1 MLHQLSIFPN
11 FCFCLAGWN
20 FQKVLETRSFFGH
33 VGCMLKALH
42 QSWLQKSLLIFVE
55 ETNRQSVL
63 KGLIFRKI
71 LRERENLHTRNLLEI
86 PNMMVWKVYAL
97 TNMAILG
104 TASMLNFRA
113 VHNKNSVEWN
123 DHFIFKKKLKLLGL
137 DWFSN
142 IFPLLTNSLNSSG
155 HNQAL
160 PRIWSVNRRHERQ
173 LLGPPTKNFGTSMQ
187 NGDYFGPG
195 FANPDFWSKN
205 FGSPQPSRK
214 CGRANL
220 DTWHFA

>member
-1 MLHQLSIFPN
+1 
-11 FCFCLAGWN
+11 
-20 FQKVLETRSFFGH
+20 
-33 VGCMLKALH
+33 
-42 QSWLQKSLLIFVE
+42 
-55 ETNRQSVL
+55 
-63 KGLIFRKI
+63 
-71 LRERENLHTRNLLEI
+71 
-86 PNMMVWKVYAL
+86 MMVWKVYSL

-155 HNQAL
+155 RNQAL

-173 LLGPPTKNFGTSMQ
+173 LLGPPTKKNWDVHAKWRLLWPRLRQSRFLIQKFWITSTFKEMWSGKPWHLTLRVIWSQ
-187 NGDYFGPG
+187 TNLEPKEGFGPRRCFLKKKKRHFLKHG
-195 FANPDFWSKN
+195 PHNPHSPSSSRSASDSKGSGYWFASEF
-205 FGSPQPSRK
+205 
-214 CGRANL
+214 L
-220 DTWHFA
+220 I